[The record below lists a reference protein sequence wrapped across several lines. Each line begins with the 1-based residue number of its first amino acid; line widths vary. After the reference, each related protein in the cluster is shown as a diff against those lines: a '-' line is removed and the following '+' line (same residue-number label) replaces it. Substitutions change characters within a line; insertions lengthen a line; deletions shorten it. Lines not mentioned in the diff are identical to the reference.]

1 MHDPSSFEALN
12 PQQMCHKAVV
22 IMAGKALRPAP
33 NAFMLAVMA
42 GVFIGLGFV
51 YCAVANTAGAG
62 KIVGGLV
69 FSLGLMLVIVLGA
82 DLFTSTTMTLLPRAC
97 RKITWGQ
104 MFSNWGIVYA
114 GNFVGSLF
122 LAALILLSGHPWASG
137 GDIAVF
143 YINTTENKL
152 THTFIEAIFLGTMCN
167 LLVCLGVW
175 MSYAGRSLIDKM
187 AACLFPVGLFI
198 ACGFEHSVANMFMI
212 PIGILCND
220 MMPPAVA
227 ARLTDPEHT
236 ATVLTWSNFI
246 FKNLIPVTLGNIL
259 GGGVFVGM
267 FHWLIYLRS
276 GHGGHK
282 HTGRAAVQ
290 KQVRSTD

>member
-1 MHDPSSFEALN
+1 MCKKCKFGILSHAKENTMHDPSSFEALN

-114 GNFVGSLF
+114 GN
-122 LAALILLSGHPWASG
+122 
-137 GDIAVF
+137 D
-143 YINTTENKL
+143 TERRP
-152 THTFIEAIFLGTMCN
+152 
-167 LLVCLGVW
+167 LGV
-175 MSYAGRSLIDKM
+175 R
-187 AACLFPVGLFI
+187 P
-198 ACGFEHSVANMFMI
+198 
-212 PIGILCND
+212 
-220 MMPPAVA
+220 
-227 ARLTDPEHT
+227 
-236 ATVLTWSNFI
+236 
-246 FKNLIPVTLGNIL
+246 
-259 GGGVFVGM
+259 
-267 FHWLIYLRS
+267 LRRMYR
-276 GHGGHK
+276 
-282 HTGRAAVQ
+282 TGPGAAV
-290 KQVRSTD
+290 